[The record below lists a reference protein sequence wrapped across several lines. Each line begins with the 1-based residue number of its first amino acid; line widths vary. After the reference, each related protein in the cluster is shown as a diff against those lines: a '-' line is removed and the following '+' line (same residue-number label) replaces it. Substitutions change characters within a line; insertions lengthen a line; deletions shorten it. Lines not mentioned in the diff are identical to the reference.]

1 MVEKQKAKHLG
12 NLIFEILPICQK
24 KEEELAEGHGL
35 FHTEFKCLRLFGVD
49 ENMNNKEIAERMRL
63 SPSRL
68 TRIMDGLVKKGY
80 MKREIDKSDRRNM
93 TISLSR
99 KGKILTNKVN
109 DAFIDIHSDILKE
122 IETSKHEPLINTMEH
137 LDRAVEKWL
146 NKG

>member
-1 MVEKQKAKHLG
+1 
-12 NLIFEILPICQK
+12 
-24 KEEELAEGHGL
+24 
-35 FHTEFKCLRLFGVD
+35 
-49 ENMNNKEIAERMRL
+49 
-63 SPSRL
+63 
-68 TRIMDGLVKKGY
+68 

-137 LDRAVEKWL
+137 LKHEPLINTMEHLDRAVEKWL